1 MSGRNSRRRQNYGRR
16 QHDVRERRTTFEF
29 SSPLFDFSSSL
40 LEAPGDAGGGELGTD
55 RLRRPDFE
63 LDTPADA
70 V

>member
-16 QHDVRERRTTFEF
+16 QHDLRERRTR
-29 SSPLFDFSSSL
+29 LDFSSFLS

-63 LDTPADA
+63 LDRPADA
-70 V
+70 L